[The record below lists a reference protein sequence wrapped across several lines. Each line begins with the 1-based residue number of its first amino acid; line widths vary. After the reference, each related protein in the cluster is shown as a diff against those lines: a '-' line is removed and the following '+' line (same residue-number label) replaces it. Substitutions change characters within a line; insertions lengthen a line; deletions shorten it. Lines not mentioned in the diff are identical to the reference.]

1 MNMKKIILFIVI
13 ILIACISV
21 FRYALPNRSETR
33 IDVVAVNDIAESLA
47 EQWEMLDKTELPG
60 LQYGLSYV
68 VIDNRGD
75 LVRATKRGLNENIYS
90 AIGNRDTIIDI
101 KLNNKDLGKLI
112 IYNNASDIWQQYRKY
127 LITLSE
133 SIMIFLA
140 ILCMIYVAYIDR
152 SILRPFRKLQ
162 DFARHVAAGK
172 LDMPLEMDRGNRFGA
187 FTESFDLM
195 REELKKARENERIA
209 NQSKK
214 ELVASLSHDIKT
226 PVASIKAVSE
236 VMYIK
241 SSDENEKKQLEV
253 INAKADQINTLITNL
268 FSATLEE
275 LQELKVTV
283 TELMSQVLY
292 DLIKKADYNNQ
303 GTILGIPECIVLVD
317 ELRLA
322 QVIDNVISNSY
333 KYAGTSI
340 DISAHL
346 KENYLEISFQDYG
359 LGVSAE
365 EVPLLFNKFYRAK
378 NSTGKSGTGLGLY
391 ISKYLMNKMLGDI
404 ECEDNEDG
412 FVVKIKLL
420 IAGKI

>member
-47 EQWEMLDKTELPG
+47 EQWDTLDKAELPG

-101 KLNNKDLGKLI
+101 KLNNKELGKLI
-112 IYNNASDIWQQYRKY
+112 IYNNASEKWQQYRKY
-127 LITLSE
+127 SITLSDA
-133 SIMIFLA
+133 SMIFLA
-140 ILCMIYVAYIDR
+140 LLCVIYVVYIDKSILC
-152 SILRPFRKLQ
+152 PFRKLQ

-195 REELKKARENERIA
+195 REELNKARENERIA

-241 SSDENEKKQLEV
+241 SNDENEKKQLEV

-283 TELMSQVLY
+283 TELMSQALY

-303 GTILGIPECIVLVD
+303 GTILGIPECIVLAD

-340 DISAHL
+340 DISSHL
-346 KENYLEISFQDYG
+346 KEDYLEISFQDYG